1 MNNESQNIWK
11 QCISSGLM
19 DEKFFENNIS
29 EEEFNELLEMDD
41 AELIHLQVIE
51 RSNMSEYL
59 ENITFDQLLK
69 LPFNEAQKAISFFSM
84 EKRIKMLDEL
94 TTRKSHYYNQT
105 AKFGEGIPKDEQLS
119 PEAFRSLLGK
129 IKHVEIVQNWL
140 YGII

>member
-11 QCISSGLM
+11 QCINSGLM

-59 ENITFDQLLK
+59 ENITFDELLK
-69 LPFNEAQKAISFFSM
+69 LPFKEAQKAIGFFSM

>member
-1 MNNESQNIWK
+1 MNNEIHNIWK
-11 QCISSGLM
+11 QCVNLGLM

-29 EEEFNELLEMDD
+29 EKEFNELLEIDD
-41 AELIHLQVIE
+41 AKLIHLQAIE
-51 RSNMSEYL
+51 GGNMSAYI
-59 ENITFDQLLK
+59 ENMTFDELLK

-94 TTRKSHYYNQT
+94 TTRRSHYYNQT

-129 IKHVEIVQNWL
+129 IKHIEIMQNWL
-140 YGII
+140 YGIA